1 MFNPSSENII
11 RMLESSKDKL
21 TDELEKLIDERLLL
35 LENICNEKH
44 IKKKNIKTSSGDEEQ
59 KNVLQINVLY

>member
-35 LENICNEKH
+35 LENICNEEH